1 MGLLGRILQKLYL
14 IGLTIIKASLVDG
27 TYENQILVWIVNS
40 LTILALV
47 GGFVLTLSALIWA
60 MSLEIFLKALLLAYL
75 LAWLWS
81 KFGQQFTD
89 FEQELY
95 LMGATVG
102 YTVLMGT
109 AIQIQRMPWADGMT
123 LLVYWTFLLILGLIL
138 WGMTV
143 RKITELA
150 GDKLGIKI
158 KKIEYKRHFLQTRI
172 PKETTPTAQTQAYLK
187 RMVLPGSRNK

>member
-1 MGLLGRILQKLYL
+1 MGLLGRILQELYL

-27 TYENQILVWIVNS
+27 TCENQMLVWIVNG

-47 GGFVLTLSALIWA
+47 GGFVLTLLALIWA
-60 MSLEIFLKALLLAYL
+60 MSLEIFVKALILAYL

-102 YTVLMGT
+102 YTVLTG
-109 AIQIQRMPWADGMT
+109 ANIQINRMPWADGKT
-123 LLVYWTFLLILGLIL
+123 LLVYWTCLLILGVII
-138 WGMTV
+138 WGITV
-143 RKITELA
+143 RVTAEIPA
-150 GDKLGIKI
+150 
-158 KKIEYKRHFLQTRI
+158 KRDTL
-172 PKETTPTAQTQAYLK
+172 
-187 RMVLPGSRNK
+187 